1 MEKLDPKSFMQDVDM
16 KDYINQLVNEL
27 RNDYEVYERIKKLN
41 LTVGEVKDNIAR
53 LTDFRVDYNYCKNCP
68 GIDKCD
74 KEIPHLSMELQKEGK
89 FINISYNPCHV
100 LLEKIRLDSHYLF
113 DDFPAEWKSSTAKT
127 LDLTEKR
134 RPIIKEFSK
143 IINNESSR
151 WLYVTGNHK
160 VGKSFLLV
168 TLANEFVAANL
179 GTVAIINSAQRF
191 KELTDLSYQNKDEFA
206 QMMLALC
213 KVPLLLIDDFG
224 EEYKSEYIRD
234 TIIIP
239 LLSER
244 EHQNLLTFF
253 TSEFTISEI
262 QKMYSIGQASGEI
275 RGKQL
280 ARLLKDM
287 CEKEYDLSGVSLYRK

>member
-1 MEKLDPKSFMQDVDM
+1 MEKLDPKAYVQDIDM
-16 KDYINQLVNEL
+16 KDYIAQLVDEL
-27 RNDYEVYERIKKLN
+27 RNDYEVYEHIKKLG

-53 LTDFRVDYNYCKNCP
+53 LTDFRNDYNYCKNCP
-68 GIDKCD
+68 GIENCSKT
-74 KEIPHLSMELQKEGK
+74 IPHLSMRVSREGK
-89 FINISYNPCHV
+89 FVNISYEPCAK
-100 LLEKIRLDSHYLF
+100 LIEKIKLDGRYLF
-113 DDFPAEWKSSTAKT
+113 ADFPDEWKSSTART
-127 LDLTEKR
+127 MDLTEKR
-134 RPIIKEFSK
+134 RPIVKEFSK
-143 IINNESSR
+143 ILNGDSSR

-160 VGKSFLLV
+160 IGKSFLLV
-168 TLANEFVAANL
+168 TLCNEYIAANQ
-179 GTVAIINSAQRF
+179 GTVAIINAPTRI
-191 KELTDLSYQNKDEFA
+191 KELADLSHTSKDEFA
-206 QMMLALC
+206 QMMLALG

-253 TSEFTISEI
+253 TSEFSMEEI
-262 QKMYSIGQASGEI
+262 KKMYSMGLNSGEI

-280 ARLLKDM
+280 GRLLKDM